1 MSGLRFLPRAW
12 LQSSLRAER
21 RTGNAR
27 EDSMQ
32 FEQITYEL
40 VNKTAIVMLNRPEKR
55 NALSASLL
63 RELHEALLEA
73 DEHNSV
79 HCVVLR
85 GAGPHFCAG
94 ADLSEYSSGRG
105 EAYRGRHEIDD
116 DVWRLEQGQRLRIT
130 LFDMH
135 KPVIA
140 QVHGTCIGIGTDL
153 AWLCDMVIVAEDAR
167 IGFPPVRDLGT
178 PPGSMWLYH
187 CGPQWAKRL
196 LLIGDSITGADAAEI
211 GLALKAV
218 PAEQLEVEVMRLADR
233 MGLVD
238 PHLLSANKRLVNL
251 GLELMGARTL
261 QRLGAEIDARGHLA
275 PMARGFRQTMREH
288 GVKFA
293 FQKRDAAF
301 GKGYAS
307 VHGPDPE

>member
-1 MSGLRFLPRAW
+1 MRSVR
-12 LQSSLRAER
+12 
-21 RTGNAR
+21 
-27 EDSMQ
+27 
-32 FEQITYEL
+32 
-40 VNKTAIVMLNRPEKR
+40 K
-55 NALSASLL
+55 LL
-63 RELHEALLEA
+63 RELHAALLEA
-73 DEHNSV
+73 DEYNPV

-105 EAYRGRHEIDD
+105 EDYRGRQEIDD
-116 DVWRLEQGQRLRIT
+116 DVWRLEQGQRLRMT

-153 AWLCDMVIVAEDAR
+153 AWLCDMVIVADDAR

-196 LLIGDSITGADAAEI
+196 LFTGDSVTGADAARI
-211 GLALKAV
+211 GLAMKSV
-218 PAEQLEVEVMRLADR
+218 PAAELEAEVMRLADR

-251 GLELMGARTL
+251 GSGADGRAHAAAHRRGDRRT
-261 QRLGAEIDARGHLA
+261 RTHRTDGTRFPPDDA
-275 PMARGFRQTMREH
+275 EH
-288 GVKFA
+288 GVKYA

-301 GKGYAS
+301 GKGFAA
-307 VHGPDPE
+307 VDGPDRD

>member
-1 MSGLRFLPRAW
+1 
-12 LQSSLRAER
+12 
-21 RTGNAR
+21 
-27 EDSMQ
+27 MQ
-32 FEQITYEL
+32 YEAITYAIQGT
-40 VNKTAIVMLNRPEKR
+40 TAIVTLNRPEKR
-55 NALSASLL
+55 NALSLQLL
-63 RELHEALLEA
+63 RELNAALLDA
-73 DEHNSV
+73 DEHNAV

-94 ADLSEYSSGRG
+94 ADLSEFSTQRG
-105 EAYRGRHEIDD
+105 PEYRGRQEIDD
-116 DVWRLEQGQRLRIT
+116 DVWRLELGQRLRIA

-140 QVHGTCIGIGTDL
+140 QVHGTCIGIGTEL
-153 AWLCDMVIVAEDAR
+153 AWFCDMVIVADDAR

-196 LLIGDSITGADAAEI
+196 LLTGDSITGKDAAKI
-211 GLALKAV
+211 RLALKSV
-218 PAEQLEVEVMRLADR
+218 PAAKLEAEVMRLAGR

-261 QRLGAEIDARGHLA
+261 QRIGAEIDARGHIA
-275 PMARGFRQTMREH
+275 PKARAFRETMKAH
-288 GVKFA
+288 GVKHA
-293 FQKRDAAF
+293 FQQRDAAF
-301 GKGYAS
+301 GHDY
-307 VHGPDPE
+307 VTVDGPDEPLP

>member
-1 MSGLRFLPRAW
+1 
-12 LQSSLRAER
+12 
-21 RTGNAR
+21 
-27 EDSMQ
+27 MQ
-32 FEQITYEL
+32 FEQIIYE
-40 VNKTAIVMLNRPEKR
+40 VKAKTAIVTLNRPEKR
-55 NALSASLL
+55 NALSGKLL
-63 RELHEALLEA
+63 QELAAALMES
-73 DEHNSV
+73 DEHNAV
-79 HCVVLR
+79 HSVVLR

-105 EAYRGRHEIDD
+105 EAYRGRQEIDD

-196 LLIGDSITGADAAEI
+196 LLTGDSVTGTDAASI

-218 PAEQLEVEVMRLADR
+218 PAAQLQDEVMRLADR

-261 QRLGAEIDARGHLA
+261 QRVGAEIDARGHLA
-275 PMARGFRQTMREH
+275 PKARAFRETMREY
-288 GVKFA
+288 GVKHA
-293 FQKRDAAF
+293 FQQRDAAF
-301 GKGYAS
+301 GKGYAT
-307 VHGPDPE
+307 VNGPDSN

>member
-1 MSGLRFLPRAW
+1 
-12 LQSSLRAER
+12 
-21 RTGNAR
+21 
-27 EDSMQ
+27 MQ
-32 FEQITYEL
+32 FDQITYE
-40 VNKTAIVMLNRPEKR
+40 VNNTTAIVTLNRPEKR
-55 NALSASLL
+55 NALSAQLL
-63 RELHEALLEA
+63 RELAAALLEA
-73 DEHNSV
+73 DEHNAV

-105 EAYRGRHEIDD
+105 EAYRGRQEIDD
-116 DVWRLEQGQRLRIT
+116 DVWRLEQGQRLRMT

-153 AWLCDMVIVAEDAR
+153 AWLCDMVLVAEDAR

-196 LLIGDSITGADAAEI
+196 LLTGDSVTGADAASI

-218 PAEQLEVEVMRLADR
+218 PADRLEIEVMRLADR

-261 QRLGAEIDARGHLA
+261 QRIGAEIDARGHLA
-275 PMARGFRQTMREH
+275 PMARAFRETMRQH
-288 GVKFA
+288 GVKHA

-301 GKGYAS
+301 GKGYAA
-307 VHGPDPE
+307 VHGPDPD

>member
-1 MSGLRFLPRAW
+1 
-12 LQSSLRAER
+12 
-21 RTGNAR
+21 
-27 EDSMQ
+27 
-32 FEQITYEL
+32 
-40 VNKTAIVMLNRPEKR
+40 
-55 NALSASLL
+55 
-63 RELHEALLEA
+63 
-73 DEHNSV
+73 
-79 HCVVLR
+79 VLR

-94 ADLSEYSSGRG
+94 ADLNEFSSGRG
-105 EAYRGRHEIDD
+105 SDYRGRSEIDD
-116 DVWRLEQGQRLRIT
+116 DVWRLEQGQKLRVE

-140 QVHGTCIGIGTDL
+140 QVHGTCIGIGTEL
-153 AWLCDMVIVAEDAR
+153 AWFCDIILVADDAR

-196 LLIGDSITGADAAEI
+196 LLTGDSLTGEDAAAI
-211 GLALKAV
+211 GLALKSY
-218 PAEQLEVEVMRLADR
+218 PAAELETEVMRLADR

-261 QRLGAEIDARGHLA
+261 QRIGAEIDARGHLA
-275 PMARGFRQTMREH
+275 PKAMEFRATMREH
-288 GVKFA
+288 GVKHA

-301 GKGYAS
+301 GNQYVSARGRD
-307 VHGPDPE
+307 PD

>member
-1 MSGLRFLPRAW
+1 
-12 LQSSLRAER
+12 
-21 RTGNAR
+21 
-27 EDSMQ
+27 MQ
-32 FEQITYEL
+32 FDNITYE
-40 VNKTAIVMLNRPEKR
+40 VKGKTAIVTLNRPERR
-55 NALSASLL
+55 NALSSRLL
-63 RELHEALLEA
+63 RELNSALKEA
-73 DEHNSV
+73 DEYNPV
-79 HCVVLR
+79 HTVVLR

-94 ADLSEYSSGRG
+94 ADLNEYSSGRG
-105 EAYRGRHEIDD
+105 EAYRGRQEIDD
-116 DVWRLEQGQRLRIT
+116 DVWRLEQGQRLRMT

-153 AWLCDMVIVAEDAR
+153 AWLCDMVLVADDAR

-196 LLIGDSITGADAAEI
+196 LLTGDSVTGADAASI
-211 GLALKAV
+211 GLALKSV
-218 PAEQLEVEVMRLADR
+218 PADRLEAEVMRLAER

-251 GLELMGARTL
+251 GLGLMGARTL
-261 QRLGAEIDARGHLA
+261 QRIGAEIDARGHLA
-275 PMARGFRQTMREH
+275 PKARAFRETMREH

-301 GKGYAS
+301 GKGYAALR
-307 VHGPDPE
+307 GRDPD